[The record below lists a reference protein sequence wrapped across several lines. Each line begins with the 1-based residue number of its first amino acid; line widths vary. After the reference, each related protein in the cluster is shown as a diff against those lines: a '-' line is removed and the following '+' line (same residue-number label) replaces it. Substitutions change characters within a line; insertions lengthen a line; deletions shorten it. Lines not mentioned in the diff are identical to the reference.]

1 MKYILVEEYFGND
14 LLNYSQLKTYT
25 FSEYTKCDVNNTM
38 CLGMFNTLEELQG
51 LLSNYS
57 EWINEEW
64 YNPYFSSIEDLIL
77 FSENN
82 FEILVDND

>member
-1 MKYILVEEYFGND
+1 MKYVLVEEYFGND
-14 LLNYSQLKTYT
+14 VTRLRTCT
-25 FSEYTKCDVNNTM
+25 FSEYIKCDVNNNTTW
-38 CLGMFNTLEELQG
+38 LGMFDTLEELQD

-57 EWINEEW
+57 EWIDDKKW

-82 FEILVDND
+82 FEILVDSE